1 MCQLNK
7 HNKLHV
13 IRAENS
19 PCVLNCLACQQ
30 NMPLFQDLDQCCL
43 AVAEQLNFK
52 LRCYTLSV
60 GAFPGITKKAM
71 VYFSQ
76 ETKQMWSANGS
87 KQQQD
92 AGAEAI
98 DGGALWLPGNV
109 VLELQMLPMVQP
121 APQSC
126 SCC

>member
-1 MCQLNK
+1 M
-7 HNKLHV
+7 
-13 IRAENS
+13 
-19 PCVLNCLACQQ
+19 
-30 NMPLFQDLDQCCL
+30 
-43 AVAEQLNFK
+43 AEQLI
-52 LRCYTLSV
+52 LLVS
-60 GAFPGITKKAM
+60 AFPGKTKKAM

-76 ETKQMWSANGS
+76 ETKQLWSANGS

-121 APQSC
+121 ATHILQLPLMVLFVRARCQVSGHGTLHVC
-126 SCC
+126 

>member
-1 MCQLNK
+1 M
-7 HNKLHV
+7 
-13 IRAENS
+13 
-19 PCVLNCLACQQ
+19 
-30 NMPLFQDLDQCCL
+30 
-43 AVAEQLNFK
+43 AEQLNS
-52 LRCYTLSV
+52 SV
-60 GAFPGITKKAM
+60 GAFAGITKKAM

-76 ETKQMWSANGS
+76 ETKQLWSANGP

-92 AGAEAI
+92 AGVEAI

-121 APQSC
+121 ATQSC